1 MPGAESE
8 GGDRPEE
15 MVPGDLGGQGERPSP
30 ADRGTLSRSKGPETG
45 KRMLNRG
52 VGWTP
57 RAQGRVGEGRPLG
70 FWSPAVGVLIS
81 AF

>member
-15 MVPGDLGGQGERPSP
+15 MVPGDLGGQGERPGREK
-30 ADRGTLSRSKGPETG
+30 RGPLGGGKGPEQG
-45 KRMLNRG
+45 KGRG
-52 VGWTP
+52 
-57 RAQGRVGEGRPLG
+57 RRGRGGARGARGGGGEGRPLG